1 MRETRIKMYIAFDG
15 TEFRDKDECEEY
27 ENHAAVQLKEM
38 LKANHSYYTDENGNI
53 YICPK
58 SEEEVEKINNI
69 FNIDNIKL
77 GYSDTMV
84 SITNDSIGHMLIVN
98 AYSEGYPYYAP
109 IKVYDVIQTMNT
121 RIRELNDRIKYM
133 ADKGSESN

>member
-1 MRETRIKMYIAFDG
+1 MKEMRVKMYIAFDG
-15 TEFRDKDECEEY
+15 TEFRDEDKCEEY
-27 ENHAAVQLKEM
+27 EHHAAVQLKES

-69 FNIDNIKL
+69 FNIDNIRL
-77 GYSDTMV
+77 GYSDTVV

-98 AYSEGYPYYAP
+98 GYSDGYPYYAP
-109 IKVYDVIQTMNT
+109 VKVYDVIQNMNT
-121 RIRELNDRIKYM
+121 RIRELKDHITYM
-133 ADKGSESN
+133 TNKGSESN